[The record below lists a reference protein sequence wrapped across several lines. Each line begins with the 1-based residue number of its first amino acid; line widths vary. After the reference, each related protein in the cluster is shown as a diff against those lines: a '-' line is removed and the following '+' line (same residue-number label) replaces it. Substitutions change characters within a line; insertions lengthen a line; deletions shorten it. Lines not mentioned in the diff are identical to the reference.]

1 MKKGFFVSC
10 RQSKEQ
16 KGLREIT
23 SKLQAFVEPSVKRQR
38 VCSLEEQLKDE
49 IDEYKNHSKFA
60 KLMEHRCILVI
71 ENKSHESSVSLFNKL
86 REANAAFEY
95 VHRVIP
101 LERIFPIDDA
111 RIAEGIQGLEHGK
124 SYKIVYEERMCSA
137 GVKKRVFDVITKNI
151 CLKVDLEA
159 PDYIIA
165 VQVFK
170 SMFGMSVV
178 MNEHKNFSFSTV

>member
-10 RQSKEQ
+10 RQNKEQ

-23 SKLQAFVEPSVKRQR
+23 RKLQILIESSVRMHK
-38 VCSLEEQLKDE
+38 VCRLEEQLQDE
-49 IDEYKNHSKFA
+49 IEEYKNHSKFV

-86 REANAAFEY
+86 RETNTIFEY

-101 LERIFPIDDA
+101 LERIFRIDDA
-111 RIAEGIQGLEHGK
+111 KIIEGIQGLEDGK
-124 SYKIVYEERMCSA
+124 SYKIVYEERMCSE

-151 CLKVDLEA
+151 CLKVDLET

-178 MNEHKNFSFSTV
+178 MNEHKNFSFSAV